1 MESQGPP
8 AVSTPPERL
17 RDVRVEGRRRRLNRV
32 LTAVLLGCVLAAFSL
47 GALDQRVIAED
58 RNDVLPVPLEAV
70 LLGAF
75 FAVGSLPVA
84 WSIVGRI
91 MLPVPTFFLY
101 FTVLIGKADP
111 LPFYAAFALAGVY
124 SAALT
129 ALARQL
135 ADRPVRAVLGSRGP
149 GPREKLID

>member
-32 LTAVLLGCVLAAFSL
+32 LTAVLLGCVLAAFTL

-101 FTVLIGKADP
+101 FTVLIGKSPP
-111 LPFYAAFALAGVY
+111 LPYYAAFAVAAIYSGALA
-124 SAALT
+124 

-135 ADRPVRAVLGSRGP
+135 ADRPDRPVLGSRHP
-149 GPREKLID
+149 GAGHS

>member
-32 LTAVLLGCVLAAFSL
+32 LTAVLLGCVLAAFTL

-84 WSIVGRI
+84 WSIIGRI

-101 FTVLIGKADP
+101 FTVLIGKSPP
-111 LPFYAAFALAGVY
+111 LPYYAAFAVAAIY
-124 SAALT
+124 SGALT

-135 ADRPVRAVLGSRGP
+135 ADRPDRPALGSRHP
-149 GPREKLID
+149 GAGHS